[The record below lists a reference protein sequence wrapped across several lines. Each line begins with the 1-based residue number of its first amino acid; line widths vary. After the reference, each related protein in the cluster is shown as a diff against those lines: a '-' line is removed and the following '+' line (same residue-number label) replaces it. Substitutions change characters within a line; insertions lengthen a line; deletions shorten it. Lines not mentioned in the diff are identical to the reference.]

1 MKRYPA
7 PLNIAQE
14 GFVSRFKLIN
24 KWSQKIQEYE
34 LQDQEDHA
42 KIVQEVQQFL

>member
-7 PLNIAQE
+7 PLNAAQE
-14 GFVSRFKLIN
+14 SFVTRFKQNN

-34 LQDQEDHA
+34 KKDKEDHA
-42 KIVQEVQQFL
+42 KLVQKIQE